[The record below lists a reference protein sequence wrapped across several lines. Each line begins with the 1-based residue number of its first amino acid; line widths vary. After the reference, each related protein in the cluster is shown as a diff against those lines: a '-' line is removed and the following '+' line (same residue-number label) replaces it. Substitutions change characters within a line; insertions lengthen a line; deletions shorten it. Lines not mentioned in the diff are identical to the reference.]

1 MILEIQYEYI
11 GQVIIDLE
19 PFFASDASGSDDYE
33 DVTTTTAPSE
43 DFTTVT
49 APEASTTTFT
59 TLQVPTGIDC
69 NDGNNGGCQHTC
81 FYPDDATNDEDA
93 ECECDECFFLTN
105 GFDCEP
111 IPACEVSGF
120 LYQYQ
125 YNIFKFFLSCIRLS
139 SNLEP
144 L

>member
-1 MILEIQYEYI
+1 MIYI
-11 GQVIIDLE
+11 DQVIIDLE

-49 APEASTTTFT
+49 APTTTTTFT

-93 ECECDECFFLTN
+93 ECDCDECFFLTN

-111 IPACEVSGF
+111 IPDCEVLGF
-120 LYQYQ
+120 YI
-125 YNIFKFFLSCIRLS
+125 NISTIFFSFLILHLIKFKS
-139 SNLEP
+139 
-144 L
+144 

>member
-1 MILEIQYEYI
+1 MQPLS
-11 GQVIIDLE
+11 
-19 PFFASDASGSDDYE
+19 ATDY
-33 DVTTTTAPSE
+33 DYFDSVTTTTAPSE

-81 FYPDDATNDEDA
+81 FYPEDATNDEDA
-93 ECECDECFFLTN
+93 ECECDACFQLTN

-111 IPACEVSGF
+111 IPDCVVESVFGF
-120 LYQYQ
+120 CISKSVQYF
-125 YNIFKFFLSCIRLS
+125 FKISRFYFSY
-139 SNLEP
+139 LEP

>member
-1 MILEIQYEYI
+1 MIYI
-11 GQVIIDLE
+11 DQVITDLE
-19 PFFASDASGSDDYE
+19 PFFATESGSDDYD

-111 IPACEVSGF
+111 IPDCEVLGF
-120 LYQYQ
+120 HI
-125 YNIFKFFLSCIRLS
+125 NISTIFFTISLFLLVHSIDFTS
-139 SNLEP
+139 
-144 L
+144 